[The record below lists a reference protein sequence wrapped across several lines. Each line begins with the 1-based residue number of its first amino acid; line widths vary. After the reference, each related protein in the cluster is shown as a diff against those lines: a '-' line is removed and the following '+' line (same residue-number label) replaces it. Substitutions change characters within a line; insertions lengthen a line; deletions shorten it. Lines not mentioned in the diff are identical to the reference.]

1 MSEAQ
6 NWSGK
11 KEVRGIKEVREIGH
25 SLSDAV
31 CIQYDRN
38 HISIVSHLKITSV
51 QKYSDQ

>member
-11 KEVRGIKEVREIGH
+11 KEVRVIKEEIGH
-25 SLSDAV
+25 SLSDTV